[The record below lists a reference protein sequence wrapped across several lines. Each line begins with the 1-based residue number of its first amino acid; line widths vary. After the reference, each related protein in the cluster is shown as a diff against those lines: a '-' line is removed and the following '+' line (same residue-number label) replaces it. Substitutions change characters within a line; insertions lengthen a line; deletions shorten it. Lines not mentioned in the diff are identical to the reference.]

1 MPKASARAAPTCSV
15 DQIANEPARSGT
27 PVTPDLISVAARY
40 ATMARDSGAVRSHVD
55 ELFDALHHADDSR
68 LRVAA
73 LGALLRGGNQ
83 TTRRRAWRVGA
94 AASERDVRL
103 RAAELTLHLAA
114 PAPSVL
120 VQLMSDPDEL
130 VADAACFA
138 AGEVIWPDA
147 QRARIVSALT
157 TAASHTEPLV
167 RESAVAALGAI
178 GDPAGLPAILAG
190 CTDRPTVRRRAVL
203 ALAPFDG
210 PEVEA
215 ALQAAL
221 TDSDWQTRQAAED
234 LVNSSVSES
243 GADPA

>member
-1 MPKASARAAPTCSV
+1 MPKASARSPATCSV
-15 DQIANEPARSGT
+15 DQIANEPGASGA
-27 PVTPDLISVAARY
+27 PDPITLAARY
-40 ATMARDSGAVRSHVD
+40 AAMARDGRVLRALTP
-55 ELFDALHHADDSR
+55 ELLDALEHADDAR

-73 LGALLRGGNQ
+73 LGALVRGTNQ
-83 TTRRRAWRVGA
+83 TVRRRAWRSGA
-94 AASERDVRL
+94 GATDHRVRL
-103 RAAELTLHLAA
+103 RAAELTPHLAA

-120 VQLMSDPDEL
+120 VRLIADPDEL

-138 AGEVIWPDA
+138 AGEVTWPDA
-147 QRARIVSALT
+147 ARARIVHALT
-157 TAASHTEPLV
+157 TAAVHADPLV

-178 GDPAGLPAILAG
+178 GDPAGVSAILAG
-190 CTDRPTVRRRAVL
+190 CSDRPTVRRRAVL

-215 ALQAAL
+215 ALQTAL

-234 LVNSSVSES
+234 LVNAAVSES

>member
-1 MPKASARAAPTCSV
+1 MPKASARSTPTCSV
-15 DQIANEPARSGT
+15 DHIAHEPAR
-27 PVTPDLISVAARY
+27 PATPDPITVAARY
-40 ATMARDSGAVRSHVD
+40 AAMARDSATVRSHVG
-55 ELFDALHHADDSR
+55 ELLDALHHGEDAR

-73 LGALLRGGNQ
+73 LGALLRGANQ
-83 TTRRRAWRVGA
+83 TTRRRAWRAGA
-94 AASERDVRL
+94 EASDRNVRL

-120 VQLMSDPDEL
+120 VQLMADPDGL

-147 QRARIVSALT
+147 QRARIVRALT
-157 TAASHTEPLV
+157 TAATHADPLV

-178 GDPAGLPAILAG
+178 GDPTGLPAILAG

-210 PEVEA
+210 PKVES

-234 LVNSSVSES
+234 LVNAAVSES

>member
-1 MPKASARAAPTCSV
+1 MA
-15 DQIANEPARSGT
+15 
-27 PVTPDLISVAARY
+27 VAARI
-40 ATMARDSGAVRSHVD
+40 AAMARDGGSVGGHAD
-55 ELFDALHHADDSR
+55 ELLDTLHHAGDPR
-68 LRVAA
+68 LRIAA
-73 LGALLRGGNQ
+73 LGALLRGANH
-83 TTRRRAWRVGA
+83 TIRRRAWRAGA
-94 AASERDVRL
+94 GATDRGVRL
-103 RAAELTLHLAA
+103 RAAELTPQLTA

-120 VQLMSDPDEL
+120 VQLMADPDEL

-147 QRARIVSALT
+147 QRARIVRALT
-157 TAASHTEPLV
+157 TAAAHTDPLV

-178 GDPAGLPAILAG
+178 SDPAGLPAILAG

-210 PEVEA
+210 PEVES

-234 LVNSSVSES
+234 LVNAAVSES